1 MLQTRTIYSLLLPQE
16 ESYRF
21 AKDTLMIRE
30 ETLPDIGVTEACLTS
45 AVANKFKDAIAG
57 FNRFH
62 SKKWLLQRQFQIE
75 KPYKIVSSG
84 VIAALPDYPP
94 SSAAYVEMSPVG
106 FNHEKLRPSFIL
118 AVLAVVSAAVGVS
131 ICLKNFTAT
140 GKKHPSLPAYWHH
153 KCCKIAIASAWRT
166 TPRCRRTKNPETSVS
181 PAILLRAHAS
191 DSFCCTF

>member
-30 ETLPDIGVTEACLTS
+30 KTLPDIGVTEACLTS

-62 SKKWLLQRQFQIE
+62 SKKWLLQRQLQIE

-106 FNHEKLRPSFIL
+106 FNHEKTQAIVYIGSSCGGLCGSWRFHLLGKLHDNWKEAPVATCIL
-118 AVLAVVSAAVGVS
+118 AS
-131 ICLKNFTAT
+131 
-140 GKKHPSLPAYWHH
+140 
-153 KCCKIAIASAWRT
+153 
-166 TPRCRRTKNPETSVS
+166 
-181 PAILLRAHAS
+181 
-191 DSFCCTF
+191 

>member
-1 MLQTRTIYSLLLPQE
+1 
-16 ESYRF
+16 
-21 AKDTLMIRE
+21 
-30 ETLPDIGVTEACLTS
+30 
-45 AVANKFKDAIAG
+45 VANKFKDAIAG

-118 AVLAVVSAAVGVS
+118 AVLAVVLRQLA
-131 ICLKNFTAT
+131 F
-140 GKKHPSLPAYWHH
+140 P
-153 KCCKIAIASAWRT
+153 SAWKTSRQLERST
-166 TPRCRRTKNPETSVS
+166 RRYLHIGIISVAKS
-181 PAILLRAHAS
+181 P
-191 DSFCCTF
+191 

>member
-30 ETLPDIGVTEACLTS
+30 KTLPDIGVTEACLTS

-131 ICLKNFTAT
+131 ICLENFTTT

-166 TPRCRRTKNPETSVS
+166 TPRCRRTKNPETSMS
-181 PAILLRAHAS
+181 PAILLRAHAR
-191 DSFCCTF
+191 DSFCCVL

>member
-1 MLQTRTIYSLLLPQE
+1 M
-16 ESYRF
+16 
-21 AKDTLMIRE
+21 
-30 ETLPDIGVTEACLTS
+30 
-45 AVANKFKDAIAG
+45 ANKFKDAIAG

-118 AVLAVVSAAVGVS
+118 EFLRWSLRQLAFPSA
-131 ICLKNFTAT
+131 
-140 GKKHPSLPAYWHH
+140 
-153 KCCKIAIASAWRT
+153 
-166 TPRCRRTKNPETSVS
+166 
-181 PAILLRAHAS
+181 
-191 DSFCCTF
+191 

>member
-131 ICLKNFTAT
+131 ICLENFTTT
-140 GKKHPSLPAYWHH
+140 GKKHPSRYLH
-153 KCCKIAIASAWRT
+153 IGII
-166 TPRCRRTKNPETSVS
+166 SVAKS
-181 PAILLRAHAS
+181 P
-191 DSFCCTF
+191 